1 MLIIVI
7 IGQGHWRRH
16 ILLLC
21 GFPGFSSVQPPAFD
35 PSSKTKLFYCL
46 SATSQAQ
53 KPVFGLSFSFL
64 SQSLVDCAFIFPRPY
79 RPWRHIAVFTTI
91 IDRLIR
97 ICCSSCL
104 FVQLRRYWAL
114 FSCINICHI
123 VINYSWLVWQTRRYS
138 AVDSAWKLAWEWELK
153 S

>member
-104 FVQLRRYWAL
+104 FVQLRRYWGSIFMHKYLSHRDQLQLAFDRL
-114 FSCINICHI
+114 ADT
-123 VINYSWLVWQTRRYS
+123 VPLTRRESWLGS
-138 AVDSAWKLAWEWELK
+138 GN
-153 S
+153 